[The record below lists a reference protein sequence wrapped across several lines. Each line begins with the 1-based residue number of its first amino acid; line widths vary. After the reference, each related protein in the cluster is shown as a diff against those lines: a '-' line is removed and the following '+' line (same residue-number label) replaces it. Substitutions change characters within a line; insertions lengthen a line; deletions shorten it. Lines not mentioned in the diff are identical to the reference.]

1 MSTDSSDTEAHACQ
15 LPFDL
20 DLLFLQHFP
29 LALGINI
36 LLLGDIFLKILSL
49 EMFFH
54 FAQCLQIPSNIPS
67 QVCFIRDRKDI
78 ESSHTTLKVLS
89 MTLTKIREFSGR
101 QALSAKNSVLNSS
114 N

>member
-78 ESSHTTLKVLS
+78 ESSHTTLKYDSNKDKGVL
-89 MTLTKIREFSGR
+89 RETSPECQKFC
-101 QALSAKNSVLNSS
+101 AELK
-114 N
+114 